1 MAEHNIPDRH
11 AVALITVDMQRDF
24 VCQGSPVQ
32 ASGVAGALPHI
43 DNLLSAF
50 RALKKPIFH
59 AVRLYRPDGSN
70 VDLCRRSAVEEGLRV
85 LMPGT
90 SGAELIDA
98 VKPDASLRL
107 EADALLKGEF
117 QKLRTDEF
125 VFYKPRWS
133 AFFRTP
139 LEEKLQELGIN
150 TLVVCGLNFPTGG
163 RATIY
168 DAGARDFRVVI
179 GSNALCDASEEAL
192 RELGRIGVYQMT
204 AEALVEWLNGNR
216 RATAA

>member
-11 AVALITVDMQRDF
+11 AVALITVDLQRDF

-32 ASGVAGALPHI
+32 GSGVQAALPHI
-43 DNLLSAF
+43 SHILQAF

-98 VKPDASLRL
+98 VKPDPALRL
-107 EADALLKGEF
+107 EADALLEGEF

-133 AFFRTP
+133 GFFRTA
-139 LEEKLQELGIN
+139 LEEKLKEREIN
-150 TLVVCGLNFPTGG
+150 TLVICGINFPTGG
-163 RATIY
+163 RATIF
-168 DAGARDFRVVI
+168 DASARDFRVMI
-179 GSNALCDASEEAL
+179 GSNALSDAKEDAL

-204 AEALVEWLNGNR
+204 AEALVEWLNGDR
-216 RATAA
+216 RAPAT